1 MNHISNKSKARLAI
15 ETTHVEHVG
24 SANENA
30 QVKEIKLPILLD
42 SRLEDFLG
50 LLGWKIFLDF

>member
-1 MNHISNKSKARLAI
+1 MK
-15 ETTHVEHVG
+15 
-24 SANENA
+24 NA

>member
-1 MNHISNKSKARLAI
+1 MKKYLVA
-15 ETTHVEHVG
+15 VG

-50 LLGWKIFLDF
+50 LLGRKLILNS

>member
-1 MNHISNKSKARLAI
+1 
-15 ETTHVEHVG
+15 VEANIVG

-42 SRLEDFLG
+42 SRLEAFLG
-50 LLGWKIFLDF
+50 LLGWKIFLDS

>member
-1 MNHISNKSKARLAI
+1 LRGC
-15 ETTHVEHVG
+15 VG

-42 SRLEDFLG
+42 SRLDDWFLDFLG
-50 LLGWKIFLDF
+50 LEDYLGLIRLEDLSWTLRLGSLS